1 MITTSSD
8 LPPGLAPRTCLS
20 NLPLELAPSDSPPPP
35 YAMASARI
43 SNGWRTFFEVDI
55 SICHLQVSQS
65 VET

>member
-1 MITTSSD
+1 MIAPPRDYHLLELASSD
-8 LPPGLAPRTCLS
+8 
-20 NLPLELAPSDSPPPP
+20 LPLELAPRTRPSDLPPP